1 MRLKFKQGGTDA
13 VIAVTNVHYCKHKV
27 KVFDNKPDDEV
38 DEFGNTYRCGLLVSQ
53 QGMPQNTGLM
63 FVGISRFNCNDIVE
77 ELLKYGYADIS
88 GLKKEPK
95 YVIGRSSIKIP
106 FLQRTDKLTL
116 KMISVDVKTEESVPT
131 NDYINVNIDSAVK
144 VKVSMDPEKMKLA
157 ASNFLNKNEEYIRSS
172 VVDVLQGNVREII
185 GQMKLEEIVQDRKK
199 FADKVQE
206 NAAPDM
212 AKMGLDIVSF
222 NVQNVTDKGN
232 VIENLGIDRVV
243 TISKSAQISKAE
255 SERDIAVAKAAAD
268 KQANDA
274 RVEAETAIAEQNNAL
289 EIKKQELKKQSD
301 IKKAEADAA
310 YEIQEQEQRKTI
322 EIATADANIAK
333 QEKEA
338 EIKEKEIAVR
348 EKSLDAEV
356 KKQADAEKYARMQ
369 KADAEKYEQEKRAEA
384 EKFTKLQ
391 AAEATR
397 AQYEAEAEGI
407 RAKGLAE
414 AESMEKK
421 ADAMAKYGKAAMT
434 EMIIKVLPQMAEAI
448 AKPLESIDK
457 VSIIGGAG
465 DSGMSAISDNVPQVL
480 AKTIESV
487 KETTGFDLTEVMKAN
502 TYDAKVNNNINV
514 ATDFGEKITENAVKE
529 TTAEMH
535 KNKIPSDS
543 KDECFDYENM

>member
-1 MRLKFKQGGTDA
+1 MDILIIVGVV
-13 VIAVTNVHYCKHKV
+13 VIALILIVMTGYV
-27 KVFDNKPDDEV
+27 KSPSD
-38 DEFGNTYRCGLLVSQ
+38 TAY
-53 QGMPQNTGLM
+53 
-63 FVGISRFNCNDIVE
+63 I
-77 ELLKYGYADIS
+77 IS

-95 YVIGRSSIKIP
+95 YVIGRSSIRIP
-106 FLQRTDKLTL
+106 FLQRMDKLML

-144 VKVSMDPEKMKLA
+144 VKVSSDPAKMKIA
-157 ASNFLNKNEEYIRSS
+157 ASNFLNKNEDYIRSS

-222 NVQNVTDKGN
+222 NVQNVTDNGN

-243 TISKSAQISKAE
+243 SISKSAQISRAE
-255 SERDIAVAKAAAD
+255 SERDIAVAKAAAE

-338 EIKEKEIAVR
+338 EIKEKEIAVK

-356 KKQADAEKYARMQ
+356 KKQADAEKYARIQ
-369 KADAEKYEQEKRAEA
+369 KADADKYEAEQRAEA
-384 EKFTKLQ
+384 EKITKLKE
-391 AAEATR
+391 AEAIKAR
-397 AQYEAEAEGI
+397 SIAEAEGTKAKGI
-407 RAKGLAE
+407 AEAEAIKAKGLAE
-414 AESMEKK
+414 AEAMEKK

-434 EMIIKVLPQMAEAI
+434 DMIIKVLPQMAEAI

-465 DSGMSAISDNVPQVL
+465 DSGMSTISDNVPQVL

-502 TYDAKVNNNINV
+502 TYDARVNNNVNIT
-514 ATDFGEKITENAVKE
+514 TDLENKVVEKVVNEAVTDIENNIPNAV
-529 TTAEMH
+529 TPNIDTAVHNEPVNTPKSH
-535 KNKIPSDS
+535 KNK
-543 KDECFDYENM
+543 KN

>member
-1 MRLKFKQGGTDA
+1 MDNLIFVAAAIAIVVILILITGYVKAPTDTA
-13 VIAVTNVHYCKHKV
+13 VI
-27 KVFDNKPDDEV
+27 
-38 DEFGNTYRCGLLVSQ
+38 
-53 QGMPQNTGLM
+53 
-63 FVGISRFNCNDIVE
+63 
-77 ELLKYGYADIS
+77 IS

-144 VKVSMDPEKMKLA
+144 VKVSMDPDKMKLA
-157 ASNFLNKNEEYIRSS
+157 ASNFLNKNEDYIRTS

-222 NVQNVTDKGN
+222 NVQNVTDNGN
-232 VIENLGIDRVV
+232 VIQNLGIDRVV
-243 TISKSAQISKAE
+243 SISKSAQISRAE
-255 SERDIAVAKAAAD
+255 SERDIAVAKANAE
-268 KQANDA
+268 KEANDA
-274 RVEAETAIAEQNNAL
+274 KVASETAIAEQNNAL

-414 AESMEKK
+414 AEAMEKK

-514 ATDFGEKITENAVKE
+514 ATDFGEKIAENAVKE
-529 TTAEMH
+529 TAAEMQ

-543 KDECFDYENM
+543 KDECFNYENMQKRQKRCRNAPLFLAYILASPADRLWKHTKLEKIQLIL

>member
-1 MRLKFKQGGTDA
+1 MDNLIFVAAAIA
-13 VIAVTNVHYCKHKV
+13 VIIILVLITGYVKAPTDTAV
-27 KVFDNKPDDEV
+27 
-38 DEFGNTYRCGLLVSQ
+38 
-53 QGMPQNTGLM
+53 
-63 FVGISRFNCNDIVE
+63 I
-77 ELLKYGYADIS
+77 IS

-157 ASNFLNKNEEYIRSS
+157 ASNFLNKNEDYIRNS

-222 NVQNVTDKGN
+222 NVQNVTDNGN

-243 TISKSAQISKAE
+243 SISKSAQISRAE
-255 SERDIAVAKAAAD
+255 SERDIAVAKANAE
-268 KQANDA
+268 KEANDA
-274 RVEAETAIAEQNNAL
+274 KVASETAIAEQNNAL

-356 KKQADAEKYARMQ
+356 KKQADAEKYARIQ
-369 KADAEKYEQEKRAEA
+369 KADADKYEAEQKAEA
-384 EKFTKLQ
+384 EKITKMKEAEAAKAQ
-391 AAEATR
+391 GIAEAEATK
-397 AQYEAEAEGI
+397 AKGMAEAETI
-407 RAKGLAE
+407 RAKGMAE
-414 AESMEKK
+414 AEAMEKK

-434 EMIIKVLPQMAEAI
+434 EMIIKILPQMAEAI

-465 DSGMSAISDNVPQVL
+465 DSGMTTISDNVPQVL

-514 ATDFGEKITENAVKE
+514 ATDFGGKLAENAVKE
-529 TTAEMH
+529 TVTELDSVPADNKLPKEQSHMTPQQKKIP
-535 KNKIPSDS
+535 KNKQ
-543 KDECFDYENM
+543 

>member
-1 MRLKFKQGGTDA
+1 MDNLIFVAAAIA
-13 VIAVTNVHYCKHKV
+13 VIIILVLITGYVKAPTDTAV
-27 KVFDNKPDDEV
+27 
-38 DEFGNTYRCGLLVSQ
+38 
-53 QGMPQNTGLM
+53 
-63 FVGISRFNCNDIVE
+63 I
-77 ELLKYGYADIS
+77 IS

-157 ASNFLNKNEEYIRSS
+157 ASNFLNKNEDYIRTS

-222 NVQNVTDKGN
+222 NVQNVTDNGN

-243 TISKSAQISKAE
+243 SISKSAQISRAE
-255 SERDIAVAKAAAD
+255 SERDIAVAKANAE
-268 KQANDA
+268 KEANDA
-274 RVEAETAIAEQNNAL
+274 KVASETAIAEQNNAL

-356 KKQADAEKYARMQ
+356 KKQADAEKYARIQ
-369 KADAEKYEQEKRAEA
+369 KADADKYEAEQKAEA
-384 EKFTKLQ
+384 EKITKMKEAEAAKAQ
-391 AAEATR
+391 GIAEAEATK
-397 AQYEAEAEGI
+397 AKGMAEAETI
-407 RAKGLAE
+407 RAKGMAE
-414 AESMEKK
+414 AEAMEKK

-514 ATDFGEKITENAVKE
+514 ATDFGGKLAENATKE
-529 TTAEMH
+529 TVDEMKTAPMAKPSKRRVNVTPE
-535 KNKIPSDS
+535 NKQ
-543 KDECFDYENM
+543 

>member
-1 MRLKFKQGGTDA
+1 MDILIIVGVV
-13 VIAVTNVHYCKHKV
+13 VIALI
-27 KVFDNKPDDEV
+27 
-38 DEFGNTYRCGLLVSQ
+38 LLV
-53 QGMPQNTGLM
+53 MTGY
-63 FVGISRFNCNDIVE
+63 VKSPSDTAYI
-77 ELLKYGYADIS
+77 IS

-95 YVIGRSSIKIP
+95 YVIGRSSIRIP
-106 FLQRTDKLTL
+106 FLQRMDKLML
-116 KMISVDVKTEESVPT
+116 KMISVDVKTEDSVPT

-144 VKVSMDPEKMKLA
+144 VKVSSDPAKMKIA

-222 NVQNVTDKGN
+222 NVQNVTDNGN

-243 TISKSAQISKAE
+243 SISKSAQISRAE
-255 SERDIAVAKAAAD
+255 SERDIAVAKASAE

-338 EIKEKEIAVR
+338 EIKEKEIAVK

-356 KKQADAEKYARMQ
+356 KKQADAEKYARIQ
-369 KADAEKYEQEKRAEA
+369 KADADKYEAEQRAEA
-384 EKFTKLQ
+384 EKITKLKE
-391 AAEATR
+391 AEAIQAR
-397 AQYEAEAEGI
+397 SIAEAEGTKAKGI
-407 RAKGLAE
+407 AEAEAIKAKGLAE
-414 AESMEKK
+414 AEAMEKK
-421 ADAMAKYGKAAMT
+421 AEAMAKYGKAAMT
-434 EMIIKVLPQMAEAI
+434 DMIIKVLPQMAEAI

-465 DSGMSAISDNVPQVL
+465 DSGMSTISDNVPQVL

-502 TYDAKVNNNINV
+502 TYDARVNNNLNITTDLENKVVEKVVNEAVTDIEDNIPNTV
-514 ATDFGEKITENAVKE
+514 APDIDTAVHNEPVNAPK
-529 TTAEMH
+529 TH
-535 KNKIPSDS
+535 KNK
-543 KDECFDYENM
+543 KN

>member
-1 MRLKFKQGGTDA
+1 MDNLIFVAAAIA
-13 VIAVTNVHYCKHKV
+13 VIAVIIILVLITGYV
-27 KVFDNKPDDEV
+27 KAPTDTAV
-38 DEFGNTYRCGLLVSQ
+38 
-53 QGMPQNTGLM
+53 
-63 FVGISRFNCNDIVE
+63 I
-77 ELLKYGYADIS
+77 IS

-157 ASNFLNKNEEYIRSS
+157 ASNFLNKNEDYIRNS

-222 NVQNVTDKGN
+222 NVQNVTDNGN

-243 TISKSAQISKAE
+243 SISKSAQISRAE
-255 SERDIAVAKAAAD
+255 SERDIAVAKANAE
-268 KQANDA
+268 KEANDA
-274 RVEAETAIAEQNNAL
+274 KVASETAIAEQNNAL

-356 KKQADAEKYARMQ
+356 KKQADAEKYARIQ
-369 KADAEKYEQEKRAEA
+369 KADADKYEAEQKAEA
-384 EKFTKLQ
+384 EKITKMKEAEAAKAQ
-391 AAEATR
+391 GIAEAEATK
-397 AQYEAEAEGI
+397 AKGMAEAETI
-407 RAKGLAE
+407 RAKGMAE
-414 AESMEKK
+414 AEAMEKK

-434 EMIIKVLPQMAEAI
+434 EMIIKILPQMAEAI
-448 AKPLESIDK
+448 AKPRESIDK

-465 DSGMSAISDNVPQVL
+465 DSGMTTISDNVPQVL

-514 ATDFGEKITENAVKE
+514 ATDFGGKLAENAVKE
-529 TTAEMH
+529 TVTELDSVPADNKLPKEQSHMTPQQKKIP
-535 KNKIPSDS
+535 KNKQ
-543 KDECFDYENM
+543 

>member
-1 MRLKFKQGGTDA
+1 MHMDNLIFVAAAIA
-13 VIAVTNVHYCKHKV
+13 VIIILVLITGYVKAPTDTAV
-27 KVFDNKPDDEV
+27 
-38 DEFGNTYRCGLLVSQ
+38 
-53 QGMPQNTGLM
+53 
-63 FVGISRFNCNDIVE
+63 I
-77 ELLKYGYADIS
+77 IS

-157 ASNFLNKNEEYIRSS
+157 ASNFLNKNEDYIRTS

-222 NVQNVTDKGN
+222 NVQNVTDNGN

-243 TISKSAQISKAE
+243 SISKSAQISRAE
-255 SERDIAVAKAAAD
+255 SERDIAVAKANAE
-268 KQANDA
+268 KEANDA
-274 RVEAETAIAEQNNAL
+274 KVASETAIAEQNNAL

-356 KKQADAEKYARMQ
+356 KKQADAEKYARIQ
-369 KADAEKYEQEKRAEA
+369 KADADKYEAEQKAEA
-384 EKFTKLQ
+384 EKITKMKEAEAAKAQ
-391 AAEATR
+391 GIAEAEATK
-397 AQYEAEAEGI
+397 AKGMAEAETI
-407 RAKGLAE
+407 RAKGMAE
-414 AESMEKK
+414 AEAMEKK

-514 ATDFGEKITENAVKE
+514 ATDFGGKLAENAVKE
-529 TTAEMH
+529 TVTELDSVPADNKLPKGQSNMTPQQKKIP
-535 KNKIPSDS
+535 KNKQ
-543 KDECFDYENM
+543 

>member
-1 MRLKFKQGGTDA
+1 MDILIIVGVV
-13 VIAVTNVHYCKHKV
+13 VIALILIVMTGYV
-27 KVFDNKPDDEV
+27 KSPSD
-38 DEFGNTYRCGLLVSQ
+38 TAY
-53 QGMPQNTGLM
+53 
-63 FVGISRFNCNDIVE
+63 I
-77 ELLKYGYADIS
+77 IS

-95 YVIGRSSIKIP
+95 YVIGRSSIRIP
-106 FLQRTDKLTL
+106 FLQRMDKLML
-116 KMISVDVKTEESVPT
+116 KMISVDVKTEDSVPT

-144 VKVSMDPEKMKLA
+144 VKVSSDPAKMKIA

-222 NVQNVTDKGN
+222 NVQNVTDNGN

-243 TISKSAQISKAE
+243 SISKSAQISRAE
-255 SERDIAVAKAAAD
+255 SERDIAVAKASAE

-338 EIKEKEIAVR
+338 EIKEKEIAVK

-356 KKQADAEKYARMQ
+356 KKQADAEKYARIQ
-369 KADAEKYEQEKRAEA
+369 KADADKYEAEQRAEA
-384 EKFTKLQ
+384 EKITKLKE
-391 AAEATR
+391 AEAIQAR
-397 AQYEAEAEGI
+397 SIAEAEGTKAKGI
-407 RAKGLAE
+407 AEAEAIKAKGLAE
-414 AESMEKK
+414 AEAMEKK
-421 ADAMAKYGKAAMT
+421 AEAMAKYGKAAMT
-434 EMIIKVLPQMAEAI
+434 DMIIKVLPQMAEAI

-465 DSGMSAISDNVPQVL
+465 DSGMSTISDNVPQVL

-502 TYDAKVNNNINV
+502 TYDARVNNNLNITTDLENKVVEKVVNEAVTDIEDNV
-514 ATDFGEKITENAVKE
+514 PNTVAPNIDTAVHNEPVNAPK
-529 TTAEMH
+529 TH
-535 KNKIPSDS
+535 KNK
-543 KDECFDYENM
+543 KN

>member
-1 MRLKFKQGGTDA
+1 MDNLIIVAAAIVVVIVLILITGYVKAPTDTA
-13 VIAVTNVHYCKHKV
+13 VI
-27 KVFDNKPDDEV
+27 
-38 DEFGNTYRCGLLVSQ
+38 
-53 QGMPQNTGLM
+53 
-63 FVGISRFNCNDIVE
+63 
-77 ELLKYGYADIS
+77 IS

-157 ASNFLNKNEEYIRSS
+157 ASNFLNKNEDYIRNS

-222 NVQNVTDKGN
+222 NVQNVTDKAE
-232 VIENLGIDRVV
+232 VIENLGIDRIVS
-243 TISKSAQISKAE
+243 ISKSAQISKAE
-255 SERDIAVAKAAAD
+255 SLRDIAVAKAAAD

-338 EIKEKEIAVR
+338 EIKEKEIAVK

-356 KKQADAEKYARMQ
+356 KKQADAEKYARIQ
-369 KADAEKYEQEKRAEA
+369 KADADKYEAEQRAEA
-384 EKFTKLQ
+384 EKITKLKE
-391 AAEATR
+391 AEAIKAR
-397 AQYEAEAEGI
+397 SIAEAEGAKAKGI
-407 RAKGLAE
+407 AEAEATKAKGIAEAEAIKAKGLAE
-414 AESMEKK
+414 AEAMEKK

-434 EMIIKVLPQMAEAI
+434 DMIIKVLPQMAEAI

-514 ATDFGEKITENAVKE
+514 ATDFGEKIAENAVKE
-529 TTAEMH
+529 TAAEMQ

-543 KDECFDYENM
+543 KDECFNYENM

>member
-1 MRLKFKQGGTDA
+1 MDNLIFVAAAIA
-13 VIAVTNVHYCKHKV
+13 VIAVIIILVLITGYV
-27 KVFDNKPDDEV
+27 KAPTDTAV
-38 DEFGNTYRCGLLVSQ
+38 
-53 QGMPQNTGLM
+53 
-63 FVGISRFNCNDIVE
+63 I
-77 ELLKYGYADIS
+77 IS

-157 ASNFLNKNEEYIRSS
+157 ASNFLNKNEDYIRNS

-222 NVQNVTDKGN
+222 NVQNVTDNGN

-243 TISKSAQISKAE
+243 SISKSAQISRAE
-255 SERDIAVAKAAAD
+255 SERDIAVAKANAE
-268 KQANDA
+268 KEANDA
-274 RVEAETAIAEQNNAL
+274 KVASETAIAEQNNAL

-356 KKQADAEKYARMQ
+356 KKQADAEKYARIQ
-369 KADAEKYEQEKRAEA
+369 KADADKYEAEQKAEA
-384 EKFTKLQ
+384 EKITKMKEAEAAKAQ
-391 AAEATR
+391 GIAEAEATK
-397 AQYEAEAEGI
+397 AKGMAEAETI
-407 RAKGLAE
+407 RAKGMAE
-414 AESMEKK
+414 AEAMEKK

-434 EMIIKVLPQMAEAI
+434 EMIIKILPQMAEAI

-465 DSGMSAISDNVPQVL
+465 DSGMTTISDNVPQVL

-514 ATDFGEKITENAVKE
+514 ATDFGGKLAENAVKE
-529 TTAEMH
+529 TVTELDSVPADNKLPKEQSHMTPQQKKIP
-535 KNKIPSDS
+535 KNKQ
-543 KDECFDYENM
+543 

>member
-1 MRLKFKQGGTDA
+1 
-13 VIAVTNVHYCKHKV
+13 
-27 KVFDNKPDDEV
+27 
-38 DEFGNTYRCGLLVSQ
+38 
-53 QGMPQNTGLM
+53 
-63 FVGISRFNCNDIVE
+63 
-77 ELLKYGYADIS
+77 
-88 GLKKEPK
+88 
-95 YVIGRSSIKIP
+95 
-106 FLQRTDKLTL
+106 
-116 KMISVDVKTEESVPT
+116 MISVDVKTEESVPT

-157 ASNFLNKNEEYIRSS
+157 ASNFLNKNEDYIRNS

-222 NVQNVTDKGN
+222 NVQNVTDKAE
-232 VIENLGIDRVV
+232 VIENLGIDRIVS
-243 TISKSAQISKAE
+243 ISKSAQISKAE
-255 SERDIAVAKAAAD
+255 SLRDIAVAKASAD

-348 EKSLDAEV
+348 EKSLDAEI

-384 EKFTKLQ
+384 EKFTKL
-391 AAEATR
+391 
-397 AQYEAEAEGI
+397 
-407 RAKGLAE
+407 
-414 AESMEKK
+414 
-421 ADAMAKYGKAAMT
+421 
-434 EMIIKVLPQMAEAI
+434 
-448 AKPLESIDK
+448 
-457 VSIIGGAG
+457 
-465 DSGMSAISDNVPQVL
+465 
-480 AKTIESV
+480 
-487 KETTGFDLTEVMKAN
+487 
-502 TYDAKVNNNINV
+502 
-514 ATDFGEKITENAVKE
+514 
-529 TTAEMH
+529 
-535 KNKIPSDS
+535 
-543 KDECFDYENM
+543 

>member
-1 MRLKFKQGGTDA
+1 MDILIIVGVV
-13 VIAVTNVHYCKHKV
+13 VIALILIVMTGYV
-27 KVFDNKPDDEV
+27 KSPSD
-38 DEFGNTYRCGLLVSQ
+38 TAY
-53 QGMPQNTGLM
+53 
-63 FVGISRFNCNDIVE
+63 I
-77 ELLKYGYADIS
+77 IS

-95 YVIGRSSIKIP
+95 YVIGRSSIRIP
-106 FLQRTDKLTL
+106 FLQRMDKLML
-116 KMISVDVKTEESVPT
+116 KMISVDVKSEDSVPT

-144 VKVSMDPEKMKLA
+144 VKVSSDPAKMKIA

-222 NVQNVTDKGN
+222 NVQNVTDNGN

-243 TISKSAQISKAE
+243 SISKSAQISRAE
-255 SERDIAVAKAAAD
+255 SERDIAVAKAAAE

-338 EIKEKEIAVR
+338 EIKEKEIAVK

-356 KKQADAEKYARMQ
+356 KKQADAEKYARIQ
-369 KADAEKYEQEKRAEA
+369 KADADKYEAEQRAEA
-384 EKFTKLQ
+384 EKITKLKE
-391 AAEATR
+391 AEAIQAR
-397 AQYEAEAEGI
+397 SIAEAEGTKAKGI
-407 RAKGLAE
+407 AEAEAIKAKGLAE
-414 AESMEKK
+414 AEAMEKK
-421 ADAMAKYGKAAMT
+421 AEAMAKYGKAAMT
-434 EMIIKVLPQMAEAI
+434 DMIIKVLPQMAEAI

-465 DSGMSAISDNVPQVL
+465 DSGMSTISDNVPQVL

-502 TYDAKVNNNINV
+502 TYDARVNNNLNITTDLENKVVEKVVNEAVTDIEDNV
-514 ATDFGEKITENAVKE
+514 PNTVAPDIDIAVHNEPVNAPK
-529 TTAEMH
+529 TH
-535 KNKIPSDS
+535 KNK
-543 KDECFDYENM
+543 KN

>member
-1 MRLKFKQGGTDA
+1 MDNLIIVAAAIVVVIVLILITGYVKAPTDTA
-13 VIAVTNVHYCKHKV
+13 I
-27 KVFDNKPDDEV
+27 
-38 DEFGNTYRCGLLVSQ
+38 
-53 QGMPQNTGLM
+53 
-63 FVGISRFNCNDIVE
+63 I
-77 ELLKYGYADIS
+77 IS

-157 ASNFLNKNEEYIRSS
+157 ASNFLNKNEDYIRTS

-222 NVQNVTDKGN
+222 NVQNVTDNGN

-243 TISKSAQISKAE
+243 SISKSAQISRAE
-255 SERDIAVAKAAAD
+255 SERDIAVAKANAE
-268 KQANDA
+268 KEANDA
-274 RVEAETAIAEQNNAL
+274 KVASETAIAEQNNAL

-356 KKQADAEKYARMQ
+356 KKQADAEKYARIQ
-369 KADAEKYEQEKRAEA
+369 KADADKYEAEQKAEA
-384 EKFTKLQ
+384 EKITKMKEAEAAKAQ
-391 AAEATR
+391 GIAEAEATK
-397 AQYEAEAEGI
+397 AKGMAEAETI
-407 RAKGLAE
+407 RAKGMAE
-414 AESMEKK
+414 AEAMEKK

-434 EMIIKVLPQMAEAI
+434 EMIIKILPQMAEAI

-465 DSGMSAISDNVPQVL
+465 DSGMTTISDNVPQVL

-514 ATDFGEKITENAVKE
+514 ATDFGGKLADAVKE
-529 TTAEMH
+529 TTAEMQQ
-535 KNKIPSDS
+535 NKIPSDS
-543 KDECFDYENM
+543 KDESFNYENM

>member
-1 MRLKFKQGGTDA
+1 MDILIIVGVV
-13 VIAVTNVHYCKHKV
+13 VIALILIVMTGYV
-27 KVFDNKPDDEV
+27 KSPSD
-38 DEFGNTYRCGLLVSQ
+38 TAY
-53 QGMPQNTGLM
+53 
-63 FVGISRFNCNDIVE
+63 I
-77 ELLKYGYADIS
+77 IS

-95 YVIGRSSIKIP
+95 YVIGRSSIRIP
-106 FLQRTDKLTL
+106 FLQRMDKLML

-144 VKVSMDPEKMKLA
+144 VKVSSDPAKMKIA
-157 ASNFLNKNEEYIRSS
+157 ASNFLNKNEDYIRSS

-222 NVQNVTDKGN
+222 NVQNVTDNGN

-243 TISKSAQISKAE
+243 SISKSAQISRAE
-255 SERDIAVAKAAAD
+255 SERDIAVAKAAAE

-338 EIKEKEIAVR
+338 EIKEKEIAVK

-356 KKQADAEKYARMQ
+356 KKQADAEKYARIQ
-369 KADAEKYEQEKRAEA
+369 KADADKYEAEQKAEA
-384 EKFTKLQ
+384 EKITKLKE
-391 AAEATR
+391 AEAIQAR
-397 AQYEAEAEGI
+397 SIAEAEGTKAKGI
-407 RAKGLAE
+407 AEAEAIKAKGLAE
-414 AESMEKK
+414 AEAMEKK
-421 ADAMAKYGKAAMT
+421 AEAMAKYGKAAMT
-434 EMIIKVLPQMAEAI
+434 DMIIKVLPQMAEAI

-465 DSGMSAISDNVPQVL
+465 DSGMSTISDNVPQVL

-502 TYDAKVNNNINV
+502 TYDARVNNNLNITTDLENKVVEKVVNEAVTDIENNIPNTV
-514 ATDFGEKITENAVKE
+514 APDIDTAVHNEPVNTPK
-529 TTAEMH
+529 TH
-535 KNKIPSDS
+535 KNK
-543 KDECFDYENM
+543 KN

>member
-1 MRLKFKQGGTDA
+1 MDILIIVGVV
-13 VIAVTNVHYCKHKV
+13 VIALILIVMTGYV
-27 KVFDNKPDDEV
+27 KSPSD
-38 DEFGNTYRCGLLVSQ
+38 TAY
-53 QGMPQNTGLM
+53 
-63 FVGISRFNCNDIVE
+63 I
-77 ELLKYGYADIS
+77 IS

-95 YVIGRSSIKIP
+95 YVIGRSSIRIP
-106 FLQRTDKLTL
+106 FLQRMDKLML
-116 KMISVDVKTEESVPT
+116 KMISVDVKTEDSVPT

-144 VKVSMDPEKMKLA
+144 VKVSSDPAKMKIA

-222 NVQNVTDKGN
+222 NVQNVTDNGN

-243 TISKSAQISKAE
+243 SISKSAQISRAE
-255 SERDIAVAKAAAD
+255 SERDITVAKASAE

-289 EIKKQELKKQSD
+289 EIKRQELKKQSD

-338 EIKEKEIAVR
+338 EIKEKEIAVK

-356 KKQADAEKYARMQ
+356 KKQADAEKYARIQ
-369 KADAEKYEQEKRAEA
+369 KADADKYEAEQRAEA
-384 EKFTKLQ
+384 EKITKLKE
-391 AAEATR
+391 AEAIQAR
-397 AQYEAEAEGI
+397 SIAEAEGTKAKGI
-407 RAKGLAE
+407 AEAEAIKAKGLAE
-414 AESMEKK
+414 AEAMEKK
-421 ADAMAKYGKAAMT
+421 AEAMAKYGKAAMT
-434 EMIIKVLPQMAEAI
+434 DMIIKVLPQMAEAI

-465 DSGMSAISDNVPQVL
+465 DSGMSTISDNVPQVL

-502 TYDAKVNNNINV
+502 TYDARVNNNLNITTDLENKVVEKVVNEAVTDIEDNIPNTV
-514 ATDFGEKITENAVKE
+514 APDIDTAVHNEPVNAPK
-529 TTAEMH
+529 TH
-535 KNKIPSDS
+535 KNK
-543 KDECFDYENM
+543 KN

>member
-1 MRLKFKQGGTDA
+1 MDNLIIVAAAIVVVIVLILITGYVKAPTDTA
-13 VIAVTNVHYCKHKV
+13 VI
-27 KVFDNKPDDEV
+27 
-38 DEFGNTYRCGLLVSQ
+38 
-53 QGMPQNTGLM
+53 
-63 FVGISRFNCNDIVE
+63 
-77 ELLKYGYADIS
+77 IS

-157 ASNFLNKNEEYIRSS
+157 ASNFLNKNEDYIRNS

-222 NVQNVTDKGN
+222 NVQNVTDKAE
-232 VIENLGIDRVV
+232 VIENLGIDRIVS
-243 TISKSAQISKAE
+243 ISKSAQISKAE
-255 SERDIAVAKAAAD
+255 SLRDIAVAKAAAD

-338 EIKEKEIAVR
+338 EIKEKEIAVK

-356 KKQADAEKYARMQ
+356 KKQADAEKYARIQ
-369 KADAEKYEQEKRAEA
+369 KADADKYEAEQRAEA
-384 EKFTKLQ
+384 EKITKLKE
-391 AAEATR
+391 AEAIKAR
-397 AQYEAEAEGI
+397 SIAEAEGAKAKGI
-407 RAKGLAE
+407 AEAEATKAKGIAEAEAIKAKGLAE
-414 AESMEKK
+414 AEAMEKK

-434 EMIIKVLPQMAEAI
+434 DMIIKVLPQIAEAI

-514 ATDFGEKITENAVKE
+514 ATDFGEKIAENAVKE
-529 TTAEMH
+529 TAAEMQ

-543 KDECFDYENM
+543 KDECFNYENM

>member
-1 MRLKFKQGGTDA
+1 MDNLIIVAAAIVVVIVLILITGYVKAPTDTA
-13 VIAVTNVHYCKHKV
+13 VI
-27 KVFDNKPDDEV
+27 
-38 DEFGNTYRCGLLVSQ
+38 
-53 QGMPQNTGLM
+53 
-63 FVGISRFNCNDIVE
+63 
-77 ELLKYGYADIS
+77 IS

-157 ASNFLNKNEEYIRSS
+157 ASNFLNKNEDYIRNS

-222 NVQNVTDKGN
+222 NVQNVTDNGN

-243 TISKSAQISKAE
+243 SISKSAQISRAE
-255 SERDIAVAKAAAD
+255 SERDIAVAKANAE
-268 KQANDA
+268 KEANDA
-274 RVEAETAIAEQNNAL
+274 KVASETAIAEQNNAL

-338 EIKEKEIAVR
+338 EIKEKEIAVK

-369 KADAEKYEQEKRAEA
+369 KADADKYEAEQRAEA
-384 EKFTKLQ
+384 EKITKLKE
-391 AAEATR
+391 AEAIKAR
-397 AQYEAEAEGI
+397 SIAEAEGTKAKGI
-407 RAKGLAE
+407 AEAEAIKAKGLAE
-414 AESMEKK
+414 AEAMEKK

-434 EMIIKVLPQMAEAI
+434 DMIIKVLPQMAEAI

-514 ATDFGEKITENAVKE
+514 TTDFGEKIAKNAVKE
-529 TTAEMH
+529 TAAEMQ

-543 KDECFDYENM
+543 KDECFDYENL

>member
-1 MRLKFKQGGTDA
+1 MDILIIVGVV
-13 VIAVTNVHYCKHKV
+13 VIALILIVMTGYV
-27 KVFDNKPDDEV
+27 KSPSD
-38 DEFGNTYRCGLLVSQ
+38 TAY
-53 QGMPQNTGLM
+53 
-63 FVGISRFNCNDIVE
+63 I
-77 ELLKYGYADIS
+77 IS

-95 YVIGRSSIKIP
+95 YVIGRSSIRIP
-106 FLQRTDKLTL
+106 FLQRMDKLML
-116 KMISVDVKTEESVPT
+116 KMISVDVKTEDSVPT

-144 VKVSMDPEKMKLA
+144 VKVSSDPAKMKIA

-222 NVQNVTDKGN
+222 NVQNVTDNGN

-243 TISKSAQISKAE
+243 SISKSAQISRAE
-255 SERDIAVAKAAAD
+255 SERDIAVAKASAE

-338 EIKEKEIAVR
+338 EIKEKEIAVK

-356 KKQADAEKYARMQ
+356 KKQADAEKYARIQ
-369 KADAEKYEQEKRAEA
+369 KADADKYEAEQKAEA
-384 EKFTKLQ
+384 EKITKLKE
-391 AAEATR
+391 AEAIQAR
-397 AQYEAEAEGI
+397 SIAEAEGTKAKGI
-407 RAKGLAE
+407 AEAEAIKAKGLAE
-414 AESMEKK
+414 AEAMEKK
-421 ADAMAKYGKAAMT
+421 AEAMAKYGKAAMT
-434 EMIIKVLPQMAEAI
+434 DMIIKVLPQMAEAI

-465 DSGMSAISDNVPQVL
+465 DSGMSTISDNVPQVL

-502 TYDAKVNNNINV
+502 TYDAKVNNNLNITTDLENKVVEKVVNEAVTDIEDNV
-514 ATDFGEKITENAVKE
+514 PNTVAPDID
-529 TTAEMH
+529 TTVHNEPVNTSKAH
-535 KNKIPSDS
+535 KNK
-543 KDECFDYENM
+543 KN

>member
-1 MRLKFKQGGTDA
+1 MDNLIFVTAAIA
-13 VIAVTNVHYCKHKV
+13 VIIILVLITGYVKAPTDTAV
-27 KVFDNKPDDEV
+27 
-38 DEFGNTYRCGLLVSQ
+38 
-53 QGMPQNTGLM
+53 
-63 FVGISRFNCNDIVE
+63 I
-77 ELLKYGYADIS
+77 IS

-157 ASNFLNKNEEYIRSS
+157 ASNFLNKNEDYIRNS

-222 NVQNVTDKGN
+222 NVQNVTDNGN

-243 TISKSAQISKAE
+243 SISKSAQISRAE
-255 SERDIAVAKAAAD
+255 SERDIAVAKANAE
-268 KQANDA
+268 KEANDA
-274 RVEAETAIAEQNNAL
+274 KVASETAIAEQNNAL

-356 KKQADAEKYARMQ
+356 KKQADAEKYARIQ
-369 KADAEKYEQEKRAEA
+369 KADADKYEAEQKAEA
-384 EKFTKLQ
+384 EKITKMKEAEAAKAQ
-391 AAEATR
+391 GIAEAEATK
-397 AQYEAEAEGI
+397 AKGMAEAETI
-407 RAKGLAE
+407 RAKGMAE
-414 AESMEKK
+414 AEAMEKK

-434 EMIIKVLPQMAEAI
+434 EMIIKILPQMAEAI

-465 DSGMSAISDNVPQVL
+465 DSGMTTISDNVPQVL

-514 ATDFGEKITENAVKE
+514 ATDFSGKLAENAVKE
-529 TTAEMH
+529 TVTELDSVPADNKLPKEQSHMTPQQKKIP
-535 KNKIPSDS
+535 KNKQ
-543 KDECFDYENM
+543 

>member
-1 MRLKFKQGGTDA
+1 MDNLIFVAAAIA
-13 VIAVTNVHYCKHKV
+13 VIIILVLITGYVKAPTDTAV
-27 KVFDNKPDDEV
+27 
-38 DEFGNTYRCGLLVSQ
+38 
-53 QGMPQNTGLM
+53 
-63 FVGISRFNCNDIVE
+63 I
-77 ELLKYGYADIS
+77 IS

-106 FLQRTDKLTL
+106 FLQRTDKLML

-157 ASNFLNKNEEYIRSS
+157 ASNFLNKNEDYIRNS

-222 NVQNVTDKGN
+222 NVQNVTDNGN

-243 TISKSAQISKAE
+243 SISKSAQISRAE
-255 SERDIAVAKAAAD
+255 SERDIAVAKANAE
-268 KQANDA
+268 KEANDA
-274 RVEAETAIAEQNNAL
+274 KVASETAIAEQNNAL

-356 KKQADAEKYARMQ
+356 KKQADAEKYARIQ
-369 KADAEKYEQEKRAEA
+369 KADADKYEAEQKAEA
-384 EKFTKLQ
+384 EKITKMKEAEAAKAQ
-391 AAEATR
+391 GIAEAEATK
-397 AQYEAEAEGI
+397 AKGMAEAETI
-407 RAKGLAE
+407 RAKGMAE
-414 AESMEKK
+414 AEAMEKK

-434 EMIIKVLPQMAEAI
+434 EMIIKILPQMAEAI

-465 DSGMSAISDNVPQVL
+465 DSGMTTISDNVPQVL

-514 ATDFGEKITENAVKE
+514 ATDFGGKLAENAVKE
-529 TTAEMH
+529 TVTELDSVPADNKLPKEQSHMTPQQKKIP
-535 KNKIPSDS
+535 KNKQ
-543 KDECFDYENM
+543 

>member
-1 MRLKFKQGGTDA
+1 MDILIIVGVV
-13 VIAVTNVHYCKHKV
+13 VIALILIVMTGYV
-27 KVFDNKPDDEV
+27 KSPSD
-38 DEFGNTYRCGLLVSQ
+38 TAY
-53 QGMPQNTGLM
+53 
-63 FVGISRFNCNDIVE
+63 I
-77 ELLKYGYADIS
+77 IS

-95 YVIGRSSIKIP
+95 YVIGRSSIRIP
-106 FLQRTDKLTL
+106 FLQRMDKLML
-116 KMISVDVKTEESVPT
+116 KMISVDVKTEDSVPT

-144 VKVSMDPEKMKLA
+144 VKVSSDPAKMKIA

-222 NVQNVTDKGN
+222 NVQNVTDNGN

-243 TISKSAQISKAE
+243 SISKSAQISRAE
-255 SERDIAVAKAAAD
+255 SERDIAVAKASAE

-338 EIKEKEIAVR
+338 EIKEKEIAVK

-356 KKQADAEKYARMQ
+356 KKQADAEKYARIQ
-369 KADAEKYEQEKRAEA
+369 KADADKYEAEQRAEA
-384 EKFTKLQ
+384 EKITKLKE
-391 AAEATR
+391 AEAIQAR
-397 AQYEAEAEGI
+397 SIAEAEGTKAKGI
-407 RAKGLAE
+407 AEAEAIKAKGLAE
-414 AESMEKK
+414 AEAMEKK
-421 ADAMAKYGKAAMT
+421 AEAMAKYGKAAMT
-434 EMIIKVLPQMAEAI
+434 DMIIKVLPQMAEAI

-465 DSGMSAISDNVPQVL
+465 DSGMSTISDNVPQVL

-502 TYDAKVNNNINV
+502 TYDARVNNNLNITTDLENKVVEKVVNEAVTDIEDNV
-514 ATDFGEKITENAVKE
+514 PNTVAPDIDTAVHNEPVNAPK
-529 TTAEMH
+529 TH
-535 KNKIPSDS
+535 KNK
-543 KDECFDYENM
+543 KN

>member
-1 MRLKFKQGGTDA
+1 MDNLIFVAAAIA
-13 VIAVTNVHYCKHKV
+13 VIIILVLITGYVKAPTDTAV
-27 KVFDNKPDDEV
+27 
-38 DEFGNTYRCGLLVSQ
+38 
-53 QGMPQNTGLM
+53 
-63 FVGISRFNCNDIVE
+63 I
-77 ELLKYGYADIS
+77 IS

-356 KKQADAEKYARMQ
+356 KKQADAEKYARIQ
-369 KADAEKYEQEKRAEA
+369 KADADKYEAEQKAEA
-384 EKFTKLQ
+384 EKITKMKEAEAAKAQ
-391 AAEATR
+391 GIAEAEATK
-397 AQYEAEAEGI
+397 AKGMAEAETI
-407 RAKGLAE
+407 RAKGMAE
-414 AESMEKK
+414 AEAMEKK

-434 EMIIKVLPQMAEAI
+434 EMIIKILPQMAEAI

-465 DSGMSAISDNVPQVL
+465 DSGMTTISDNVPQVL

-514 ATDFGEKITENAVKE
+514 ATDFGGKLAENAVKE
-529 TTAEMH
+529 TVTELDSVPADNKLPKEQSHMTPQQKKIP
-535 KNKIPSDS
+535 KNKQ
-543 KDECFDYENM
+543 

>member
-1 MRLKFKQGGTDA
+1 MSL
-13 VIAVTNVHYCKHKV
+13 
-27 KVFDNKPDDEV
+27 
-38 DEFGNTYRCGLLVSQ
+38 
-53 QGMPQNTGLM
+53 
-63 FVGISRFNCNDIVE
+63 
-77 ELLKYGYADIS
+77 
-88 GLKKEPK
+88 
-95 YVIGRSSIKIP
+95 
-106 FLQRTDKLTL
+106 
-116 KMISVDVKTEESVPT
+116 
-131 NDYINVNIDSAVK
+131 
-144 VKVSMDPEKMKLA
+144 
-157 ASNFLNKNEEYIRSS
+157 
-172 VVDVLQGNVREII
+172 
-185 GQMKLEEIVQDRKK
+185 
-199 FADKVQE
+199 
-206 NAAPDM
+206 
-212 AKMGLDIVSF
+212 
-222 NVQNVTDKGN
+222 

-414 AESMEKK
+414 AEAMEKK

-535 KNKIPSDS
+535 KNKILSDS